1 MKIKNGFVLRR
12 VLDEAI
18 VIASGEVSKNFHGMV
33 KLNDSAADIWEWIVE
48 GCEEKELALKLSQ
61 KYDLE
66 ADKAL
71 VDVRSMIS
79 QMADAGL
86 IEL

>member
-48 GCEEKELALKLSQ
+48 GCEEKELAVKLSE

-71 VDVRSMIS
+71 LDVRSMIS
-79 QMADAGL
+79 QMSDAGL

>member
-48 GCEEKELALKLSQ
+48 GCEEKELALKLSE

-71 VDVRSMIS
+71 LDVRSMIS

>member
-48 GCEEKELALKLSQ
+48 GCEEKELALKLSE

-71 VDVRSMIS
+71 LDVRSMIS
-79 QMADAGL
+79 QMSDAGL

>member
-33 KLNDSAADIWEWIVE
+33 KLNDSATDIWEWIVE